1 MTGERH
7 FPCLPES
14 VTAAR
19 HFVRASLAD
28 RPAEI
33 AEIAEL
39 LACELATNC
48 VRHARTDF
56 DVVILSDDEPIR
68 IEVRDSGVGGP
79 VLRPPATH
87 EQSGRGLRIVQDM
100 SDDWGVIP
108 ASRGKT
114 VWFTLPVKAGA
125 GLPRGLA
132 R

>member
-1 MTGERH
+1 VTGERH
-7 FPCLPES
+7 FRCLPES

-56 DVVILSDDEPIR
+56 DVVVLSDDERIR
-68 IEVRDSGVGGP
+68 IEVRDSGRGGP
-79 VLRPPATH
+79 VLGPPVTN

-100 SDDWGVIP
+100 SEAWGIVP
-108 ASRGKT
+108 SRRGKT
-114 VWFTLPVKAGA
+114 VWFTLAVKAGA
-125 GLPRGLA
+125 GLPRGVA